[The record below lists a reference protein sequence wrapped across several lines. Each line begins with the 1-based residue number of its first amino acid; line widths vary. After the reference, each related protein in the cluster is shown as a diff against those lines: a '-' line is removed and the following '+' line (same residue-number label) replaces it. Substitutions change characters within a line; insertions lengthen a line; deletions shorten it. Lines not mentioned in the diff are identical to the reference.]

1 MSSRRQ
7 KQVGDLLR
15 DEISFI
21 IQRGMK
27 DPRIGFA
34 SITRVEVSPDI
45 RYATAYVSV
54 MGTDEEQSES
64 LVALNNAA
72 GFIRHEL
79 GPKLTM
85 RNIPIVSFRLD
96 RSMQHAENVQRL
108 LSEIDLPPESD
119 AEASPEPDRK
129 AKND

>member
-7 KQVGDLLR
+7 RQVGDLLR

-21 IQRGMK
+21 IQRGLK

-45 RYATAYVSV
+45 RYATVFVSV
-54 MGTDEEQSES
+54 LGTEEEQSES
-64 LVALNNAA
+64 LVALNNAS
-72 GFIRHEL
+72 GYIRHEM
-79 GPKLTM
+79 GPKLSL
-85 RNIPIVSFRLD
+85 RSIPIVSFRLD

-108 LSEIDLPPESD
+108 LNEIDLPPETQS
-119 AEASPEPDRK
+119 ESSSGPDRE
-129 AKND
+129 A

>member
-54 MGTDEEQSES
+54 LGTDEEQTES
-64 LVALNNAA
+64 LVALNNAS

-85 RNIPIVSFRLD
+85 RSIPIVSFRLD

-108 LSEIDLPPESD
+108 LSEIDLPPETVAETSSD
-119 AEASPEPDRK
+119 PDRE
-129 AKND
+129 A

>member
-1 MSSRRQ
+1 MSTRRRR
-7 KQVGDLLR
+7 QVGDLLR

-21 IQRGMK
+21 IQRGLK

-45 RYATAYVSV
+45 RYATVYVSV
-54 MGTDEEQSES
+54 LGTEEEQSQTMD
-64 LVALNNAA
+64 ALNSAA

-85 RNIPIVSFRLD
+85 RNVPTLTFRLD
-96 RSMQHAENVQRL
+96 RSMQHAENVARL
-108 LSEIDLPPESD
+108 LNEIDLPPETGQG
-119 AEASPEPDRK
+119 ASTDTDRERK
-129 AKND
+129 

>member
-1 MSSRRQ
+1 MSTRRRR
-7 KQVGDLLR
+7 QVGDLLR

-21 IQRGMK
+21 IQRGLK

-45 RYATAYVSV
+45 RYATVYVSV
-54 MGTDEEQSES
+54 LGTEEEQSQTMD
-64 LVALNNAA
+64 ALNSAA

-85 RNIPIVSFRLD
+85 RNVPTLTFRLD
-96 RSMQHAENVQRL
+96 RSMQHAENVARL
-108 LSEIDLPPESD
+108 LNEIDLPQETGQGASTDSD
-119 AEASPEPDRK
+119 RERK
-129 AKND
+129 

>member
-1 MSSRRQ
+1 MSGRRRR
-7 KQVGDLLR
+7 QVGDLLR

-21 IQRGMK
+21 IQRGLK

-45 RYATAYVSV
+45 RYATIYVSV
-54 MGTDEEQSES
+54 LGTEDQQADT

-79 GPKLTM
+79 APKLAM
-85 RNIPIVSFRLD
+85 RTIPNLTFRLD
-96 RSMQHAENVQRL
+96 RSMEHAENVQRL
-108 LSEIDLPPESD
+108 LKEIDLPPETDDS
-119 AEASPEPDRK
+119 AASEPDRE
-129 AKND
+129 A

>member
-21 IQRGMK
+21 IQRGLK

-45 RYATAYVSV
+45 RYATTYVSV
-54 MGTDEEQSES
+54 LGTEEEQSET
-64 LVALNNAA
+64 LVALNNAS
-72 GFIRHEL
+72 GYIRHEL

-85 RNIPIVSFRLD
+85 RSIPNISFRLD

-108 LSEIDLPPESD
+108 LSEIDLPPETNQEATSD
-119 AEASPEPDRK
+119 PDRE
-129 AKND
+129 A

>member
-1 MSSRRQ
+1 MSGRRRR
-7 KQVGDLLR
+7 QVGDLLR

-21 IQRGMK
+21 IQRGLK

-45 RYATAYVSV
+45 RYATIYVSV
-54 MGTDEEQSES
+54 LGTEDQQADT

-79 GPKLTM
+79 APKLAM
-85 RNIPIVSFRLD
+85 RAIPNLTFRLD
-96 RSMQHAENVQRL
+96 RSMEHAENVQRL
-108 LSEIDLPPESD
+108 LKVIDLPPETDES
-119 AEASPEPDRK
+119 AASEPDRE
-129 AKND
+129 A

>member
-7 KQVGDLLR
+7 RQVADLLR

-21 IQRGMK
+21 IQRGLK

-45 RYATAYVSV
+45 RYATVFISV
-54 MGTDEEQSES
+54 LGTEEEQSES
-64 LVALNNAA
+64 LVALNNAS

-79 GPKLTM
+79 GPKLSI

-108 LSEIDLPPESD
+108 LNEIDLPPEVAQEPSSD
-119 AEASPEPDRK
+119 PDRE
-129 AKND
+129 A

>member
-1 MSSRRQ
+1 MSGRRRR
-7 KQVGDLLR
+7 QVGDLLR

-21 IQRGMK
+21 IQRGLK

-45 RYATAYVSV
+45 RYATIYVSV
-54 MGTDEEQSES
+54 LGTEDQQADT

-79 GPKLTM
+79 APKLAM
-85 RNIPIVSFRLD
+85 RTIPNLTFRLD
-96 RSMQHAENVQRL
+96 RSMEHAENVQRL
-108 LSEIDLPPESD
+108 LKEIDLPPETDES
-119 AEASPEPDRK
+119 AASEPDRE
-129 AKND
+129 A

>member
-7 KQVGDLLR
+7 RQVADLLR

-21 IQRGMK
+21 IQRGLK

-45 RYATAYVSV
+45 RYATVFISV
-54 MGTDEEQSES
+54 LGTEEEQSES
-64 LVALNNAA
+64 LVALNNAS

-79 GPKLTM
+79 GPKLSI
-85 RNIPIVSFRLD
+85 RNIPNVSFRLD

-108 LSEIDLPPESD
+108 LNEIDLPPETVAQPSSD
-119 AEASPEPDRK
+119 PDRE
-129 AKND
+129 A